1 MARSRRYA
9 PTGASG
15 RAAVS
20 TDALVGDLSGPARAA
35 WGTPL
40 DRRRVD
46 TGFFEAHWQ
55 SIISASTPAVAEY
68 LRVERQLTGKTL
80 DDDGYHGLIEVGCA
94 DGSLLMPAAVDRGL
108 DYLGVD
114 LAAGAVALARR
125 VLAAMP
131 PGRSR
136 RTAVLEG
143 DVRDLPELTG
153 WLPAAPRLVAFPFNV
168 LAGIPTPR
176 AALRAAASCGDL
188 LVLTYQTT
196 PAATEVRRDY
206 YRACGFQGRF
216 RRDRDGVH
224 FTADLFTSS
233 VYHQDVI
240 VGWLEE
246 LGHRVEVQPF
256 ATVGIAYH
264 ARRRTR

>member
-1 MARSRRYA
+1 MS
-9 PTGASG
+9 P
-15 RAAVS
+15 
-20 TDALVGDLSGPARAA
+20 DALVGDLPGVAHPARR
-35 WGTPL
+35 WVTPL
-40 DRRRVD
+40 DRRRAD
-46 TGFFEAHWQ
+46 TAFFETHWHH
-55 SIISASTPAVAEY
+55 IIRGSTPAVAEY
-68 LRVERQLTGKTL
+68 LHAERQLTGKTL

-94 DGSLLMPAAVDRGL
+94 DGSLLMPGAIDRGL

-125 VLAAMP
+125 ALAATSHA
-131 PGRSR
+131 GRQR
-136 RTAVLEG
+136 RTAVIEG
-143 DVRDLPELTG
+143 DVRDLPTLAG
-153 WLPAAPRLVAFPFNV
+153 RLPAAPRLVAFPFNV

-176 AALRAAASCGDL
+176 DALRAADSCGGDI

-233 VYHQDVI
+233 VYHRDVI

-246 LGHRVEVQPF
+246 LGYRVEVEPF
-256 ATVGIAYH
+256 AAVGLAYH
-264 ARRRTR
+264 ARRRTP